1 MISFTFPNDFFN
13 IKDSLECGQIF
24 RFSPFEKGFL
34 VFSLDKC
41 AYCYEQG
48 DLVVVECEDADKA
61 YFERFFDLENDY
73 SLIVDGAL
81 SFGVDILSRAAMLGK
96 GVRIFNQDPLETLFS
111 FIISQNNNIPRI
123 KGIIER
129 LCTSL
134 GEPKSFMGVKYYAFP
149 TARKMAKQG
158 VEFFKSIG
166 LGYRAEYVQKL
177 AVDVNLGLDVY
188 SFSAFD
194 TPTLKARLTALYGV
208 GPKVCDCVS
217 LFGFHRTDSFPVD
230 TWIDKVY
237 RENFNGTLTNRAKV
251 AEWFVNRFGERA
263 GYYQQ
268 YLFYYKRSIENK
280 V

>member
-1 MISFTFPNDFFN
+1 
-13 IKDSLECGQIF
+13 
-24 RFSPFEKGFL
+24 
-34 VFSLDKC
+34 
-41 AYCYEQG
+41 
-48 DLVVVECEDADKA
+48 LVVIECEDSDKA

-81 SFGVDILSRAAMLGK
+81 SFGVDILSRAATLGK
-96 GVRIFNQDPLETLFS
+96 GIRIFNQDPLETLFS

-129 LCTSL
+129 LCASL

-149 TARKMAKQG
+149 TARKMAKHG

-166 LGYRAEYVQKL
+166 LGYRAEYVRKL
-177 AVDVNLGLDVY
+177 AVDADLGLDVY
-188 SFSAFD
+188 SFNAFD

-237 RENFNGTLTNRAKV
+237 RENFNGTLTNRVKV
-251 AEWFVNRFGERA
+251 AEWFVNRFGERS

-268 YLFYYKRSIENK
+268 YLFYYKRSLENK
-280 V
+280 A

>member
-1 MISFTFPNDFFN
+1 MISFTFPNSFFN

-48 DLVVVECEDADKA
+48 DFVVIECEDADKP

-81 SFGVDILSRAAMLGK
+81 SFGVDILSRAATLGK

-129 LCTSL
+129 LCASL
-134 GEPKSFMGVKYYAFP
+134 GESKSFMGVKYYAFP
-149 TARKMAKQG
+149 TARKMAEQG
-158 VEFFKSIG
+158 VDFFKSIG
-166 LGYRAEYVQKL
+166 LGYRAEYVHKL
-177 AVDVNLGLDVY
+177 AVDVDLGLDVY
-188 SFSAFD
+188 SFNAFD

-237 RENFNGTLTNRAKV
+237 RENFNGTLTNRVKV
-251 AEWFVNRFGERA
+251 AEWFVNRFGKRS

-268 YLFYYKRSIENK
+268 YLFYYKRSLENK
-280 V
+280 A